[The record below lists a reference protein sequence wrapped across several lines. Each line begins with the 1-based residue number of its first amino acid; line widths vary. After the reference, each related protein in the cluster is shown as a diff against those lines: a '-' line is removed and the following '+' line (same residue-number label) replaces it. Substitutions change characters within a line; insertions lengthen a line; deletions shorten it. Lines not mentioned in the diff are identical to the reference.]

1 MLEKLKKPHK
11 RVLTK
16 NYEEKCM
23 MRPEDDARLAII
35 SWAVLVA
42 GLVALYFN
50 PLMHC

>member
-1 MLEKLKKPHK
+1 
-11 RVLTK
+11 
-16 NYEEKCM
+16 M
-23 MRPEDDARLAII
+23 MRPEDDVRLAII